1 MNPVDPASHSS
12 PAALITYDSSSA
24 MDSSVRSFANQSRV
38 EASVAVLKGCA
49 AKDSSS
55 TGSVKKRQ
63 NPAKN
68 CLEAADQQ
76 QLSSILRVLLFGLS
90 RAA

>member
-1 MNPVDPASHSS
+1 M
-12 PAALITYDSSSA
+12 
-24 MDSSVRSFANQSRV
+24 SRV
-38 EASVAVLKGCA
+38 EFSEFEGAEGGAERE
-49 AKDSSS
+49 DSSS
-55 TGSVKKRQ
+55 TGFVKKRQ